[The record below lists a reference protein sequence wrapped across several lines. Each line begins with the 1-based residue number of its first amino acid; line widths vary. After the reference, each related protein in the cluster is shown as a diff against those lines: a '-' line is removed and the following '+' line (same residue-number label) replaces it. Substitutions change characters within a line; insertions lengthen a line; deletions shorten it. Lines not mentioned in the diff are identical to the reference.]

1 MIVIVIKV
9 SIIEV
14 AGKKQNQKDTHGG
27 GGLFRVQNGQKK
39 REKWNRERRKW
50 RCTQVMPVD
59 GREMFKQDTKTYR
72 HLYTKREKV

>member
-27 GGLFRVQNGQKK
+27 GDFFGYKTAKK
-39 REKWNRERRKW
+39 
-50 RCTQVMPVD
+50 T
-59 GREMFKQDTKTYR
+59 REM
-72 HLYTKREKV
+72 E

>member
-27 GGLFRVQNGQKK
+27 GGLFRVQNGQKNK
-39 REKWNRERRKW
+39 RNGIEREENGGAHR
-50 RCTQVMPVD
+50 
-59 GREMFKQDTKTYR
+59 
-72 HLYTKREKV
+72 

>member
-27 GGLFRVQNGQKK
+27 GTFSGTKRPKK
-39 REKWNRERRKW
+39 
-50 RCTQVMPVD
+50 T
-59 GREMFKQDTKTYR
+59 REM
-72 HLYTKREKV
+72 E